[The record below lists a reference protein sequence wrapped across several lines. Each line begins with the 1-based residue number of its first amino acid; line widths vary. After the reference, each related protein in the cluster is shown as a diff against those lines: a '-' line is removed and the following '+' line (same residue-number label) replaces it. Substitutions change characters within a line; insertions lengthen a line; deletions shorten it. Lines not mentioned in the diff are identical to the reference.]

1 MASFLQER
9 RQGYIF
15 EKKSMV
21 NDHISEGG
29 IEFKFII
36 NENSLLSLHK
46 AEKLLFSWNIEAGY
60 SVRGKLTQVMAMEYS
75 LLVTFQDCFL
85 LKSVLCIL
93 TILS

>member
-1 MASFLQER
+1 
-9 RQGYIF
+9 
-15 EKKSMV
+15 MV

-60 SVRGKLTQVMAMEYS
+60 SVRAAHTGYGHGILPACYLPGLLSAQICPLYPYYIKLI
-75 LLVTFQDCFL
+75 LFQ
-85 LKSVLCIL
+85 KGIY
-93 TILS
+93 